1 MVFSNWLDIWQNKYI
16 KHSVKPRTFLLYRNF
31 IEKHIKVK
39 LGHYEMDDLNPQ
51 ILQEFVWDEQEHG
64 NLATG
69 GKLATNSV
77 FVMVA
82 VLKRAIY
89 DAYSLEVTK
98 VNGARKIKLP
108 RAEEKKVSAFEKKE
122 REKIRDFCLANRKKN
137 YIGIVLCL
145 YTGIRIGE
153 LLALTWEDIDFEN
166 RLMTISKSV
175 YSTYMDGKPL
185 MLVGTPKTQSSARV
199 LPLSRQLIYILKGM
213 KKKSKSQ
220 YVITTRFNTM
230 VSTRSYQK
238 TFESILKK
246 CKVPYRNFHSL
257 RHTFATHALEF
268 GMDVKTVS
276 ELLGHKDPIITLS
289 RYTHSLMSYKIEMM
303 NKLGKE
309 IDLEKAN

>member
-1 MVFSNWLDIWQNKYI
+1 
-16 KHSVKPRTFLLYRNF
+16 
-31 IEKHIKVK
+31 
-39 LGHYEMDDLNPQ
+39 
-51 ILQEFVWDEQEHG
+51 
-64 NLATG
+64 
-69 GKLATNSV
+69 
-77 FVMVA
+77 
-82 VLKRAIY
+82 
-89 DAYSLEVTK
+89 
-98 VNGARKIKLP
+98 
-108 RAEEKKVSAFEKKE
+108 
-122 REKIRDFCLANRKKN
+122 
-137 YIGIVLCL
+137 
-145 YTGIRIGE
+145 
-153 LLALTWEDIDFEN
+153 
-166 RLMTISKSV
+166 
-175 YSTYMDGKPL
+175 MDGKPL